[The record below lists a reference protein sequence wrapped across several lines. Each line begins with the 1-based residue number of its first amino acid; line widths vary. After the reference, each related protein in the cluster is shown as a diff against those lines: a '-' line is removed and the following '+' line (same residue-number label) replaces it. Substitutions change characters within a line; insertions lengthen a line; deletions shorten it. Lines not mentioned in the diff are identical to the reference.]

1 MRIEGLLSFTRGKW
15 VRGLHIIYLDVLIS
29 MMAVRKDFT
38 VIVTFSKGPAYT
50 VDEDNLKSSC
60 MKFVS
65 AMDGLI
71 NIVESTLR
79 LGHYTYFGEFTY
91 VPSKYMK
98 FKTYYME
105 LEIYPEVVK
114 LTMGDIEKRY
124 RGTRSGYRP
133 GDMLK
138 VLNAVFNKVNELR
151 RGSS

>member
-1 MRIEGLLSFTRGKW
+1 MYS
-15 VRGLHIIYLDVLIS
+15 DVLIS

-50 VDEDNLKSSC
+50 IDEDNLKSSC

-65 AMDGLI
+65 AIDGLI
-71 NIVESTLR
+71 NVVESTLK

-91 VPSKYMK
+91 VPSKYLK

-114 LTMGDIEKRY
+114 LTMGDIRKRY
-124 RGTRSGYRP
+124 RGTRSGYKP
-133 GDMLK
+133 EDMLR
-138 VLNAVFNKVNELR
+138 VLDTVFNKVNELR
-151 RGSS
+151 RRSF